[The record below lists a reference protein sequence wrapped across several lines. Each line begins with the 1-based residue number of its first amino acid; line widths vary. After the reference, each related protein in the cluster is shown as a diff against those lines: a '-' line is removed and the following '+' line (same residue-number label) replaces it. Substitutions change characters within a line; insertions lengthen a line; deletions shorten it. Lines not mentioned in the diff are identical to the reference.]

1 MLFTTTG
8 LIATEIVSLEI
19 IKVILLFLR
28 ATVLV
33 SKALFLNNLFE
44 FRKQFSES
52 DRVTFNMLSF

>member
-8 LIATEIVSLEI
+8 LIETEIVSLEI

-28 ATVLV
+28 ATAVVSEALLV
-33 SKALFLNNLFE
+33 INLFE
-44 FRKQFSES
+44 FRKQFSKS